1 MMLAFL
7 SANLYWQVKNP
18 KKALGL
24 TRRILDKQPNH
35 WEARALYRK
44 CLRFLLQFDAFEKD
58 SETFVPLIEKGD
70 ISALHCEK
78 LLDNL
83 QWYDNEIVQST
94 LTGVDANVPYSAS
107 LRRMRPHGYG
117 DKIRIGYLSNDFS
130 DRHATMHLFQGVL
143 KAHDRSKFTVTLFCH
158 TDEDVIAVDEGFR
171 SGNAEIAPIAGLNDA
186 DAAALIRSHSIDIL
200 VDLKGHTRDARW
212 SILNVGAAPVQ
223 VSYLGFPGFTTGI
236 DCDYI
241 IGDATVIPDESRDL
255 YRAKVVRMPDS
266 YQANDDTGRAL
277 PPAADRK
284 ALGLPENRIIF
295 AAFNSLL
302 KLTPRTFRLW
312 MEIMQRV
319 ESSSLWVQ
327 CEHADVQASLLL
339 QCSKMGIAENRILF
353 AARTHYTDHIA
364 RLQAADIALDTF
376 PYNGHTTSS
385 DALWAG
391 LPLPTIKGSNFASRV
406 TESLLKNLGLPEL
419 VCENEAA
426 YVEAVVGLAL
436 NADARHTVR
445 CKIGDNRFS
454 SPLFDT
460 ERFARHL
467 ESAFETMVLRAKS
480 GQAPEHFD
488 VAALAPRQAPFK
500 QKRLS

>member
-1 MMLAFL
+1 MSKALAKAMNHYSKGDFAAATEDLRPALRNLKTVDGKTAMLMAQCCYKLQRLPEAAIWFERAAADGGENAMMLAFL

-200 VDLKGHTRDARW
+200 VD
-212 SILNVGAAPVQ
+212 
-223 VSYLGFPGFTTGI
+223 
-236 DCDYI
+236 
-241 IGDATVIPDESRDL
+241 
-255 YRAKVVRMPDS
+255 
-266 YQANDDTGRAL
+266 
-277 PPAADRK
+277 
-284 ALGLPENRIIF
+284 
-295 AAFNSLL
+295 
-302 KLTPRTFRLW
+302 
-312 MEIMQRV
+312 
-319 ESSSLWVQ
+319 
-327 CEHADVQASLLL
+327 
-339 QCSKMGIAENRILF
+339 
-353 AARTHYTDHIA
+353 
-364 RLQAADIALDTF
+364 
-376 PYNGHTTSS
+376 
-385 DALWAG
+385 
-391 LPLPTIKGSNFASRV
+391 
-406 TESLLKNLGLPEL
+406 
-419 VCENEAA
+419 
-426 YVEAVVGLAL
+426 
-436 NADARHTVR
+436 
-445 CKIGDNRFS
+445 
-454 SPLFDT
+454 
-460 ERFARHL
+460 
-467 ESAFETMVLRAKS
+467 
-480 GQAPEHFD
+480 
-488 VAALAPRQAPFK
+488 
-500 QKRLS
+500 